1 MKRKS
6 LHFNNRFCQSRAQSQ
21 FGYLLAVWS
30 PNNNDYLGTI
40 SLKRSQHDP
49 GLEIVDLP
57 VHIRA
62 GLGVGLE
69 LAIASLMR
77 ITFDLLLSL
86 SLKRKNTEEYSIFC
100 V

>member
-1 MKRKS
+1 MVY
-6 LHFNNRFCQSRAQSQ
+6 NRFCQSRAQ
-21 FGYLLAVWS
+21 LAVWS

-40 SLKRSQHDP
+40 PLTRSQHDP
-49 GLEIVDLP
+49 ELEIVDLP
-57 VHIRA
+57 MHIRA

-77 ITFDLLLSL
+77 IALDLLRLVSL
-86 SLKRKNTEEYSIFC
+86 QRKDMDEYSIFC

>member
-1 MKRKS
+1 MVY
-6 LHFNNRFCQSRAQSQ
+6 NRFCQSRAQSQ

-40 SLKRSQHDP
+40 PLTRSQHDP
-49 GLEIVDLP
+49 ELEIVDLP
-57 VHIRA
+57 MHIRA
-62 GLGVGLE
+62 GLGFGLE

-77 ITFDLLLSL
+77 IAFDLFRLVSL
-86 SLKRKNTEEYSIFC
+86 QRKDMDEYSIFC

>member
-1 MKRKS
+1 MVY
-6 LHFNNRFCQSRAQSQ
+6 NRFCQSRAQSQ

-40 SLKRSQHDP
+40 PLTRSQHDP

-57 VHIRA
+57 MHIRE
-62 GLGVGLE
+62 GFSVGLE
-69 LAIASLMR
+69 LAIASMRR
-77 ITFDLLLSL
+77 ITFDLLRSL
-86 SLKRKNTEEYSIFC
+86 QRKDMDEYTIFC